1 MTCDLCVREHISEAT
16 RVSVVDSRDALD
28 LLTNHLR
35 PRRIR
40 TQQGTSGTFVSE
52 LTKVSETRGMVTHAT
67 QTPSSKTLASNP
79 TVLSWGNLARVSRL
93 TVGVDQLCNDTRNG
107 DPGRMLGMK
116 HETVGNGVLT
126 TVK

>member
-1 MTCDLCVREHISEAT
+1 M
-16 RVSVVDSRDALD
+16 VDSRDALG

-52 LTKVSETRGMVTHAT
+52 LTKVSEIRDMVTYAT
-67 QTPSSKTLASNP
+67 QTPSSKTLASKP
-79 TVLSWGNLARVSRL
+79 TVLSWGSLARVSRL
-93 TVGVDQLCNDTRNG
+93 AVGVDQLCNDTRNG